1 MLEKMKAKQALSND
15 GDEDVKN
22 LRETIKKIQ
31 DSLNELLPKVH
42 DISKQ
47 ELGDLIDV
55 EMQNTS
61 NAIEEAVS
69 KLAELLSKSREQ
81 ETGVKLEVNDKI
93 LDSCTDLM
101 QAIRILII
109 RSQELQKE
117 IVSQGRVSSFSLASV
132 VTDRLVD

>member
-117 IVSQGRVSSFSLASV
+117 IVSQGRVS
-132 VTDRLVD
+132 